1 MRKIFPFVLAVA
13 AILFHPVG
21 IMSETPLAIGVD
33 FGGTTVKIGVLY
45 RSNLV
50 DTAPPIATQD
60 YDGPDE
66 LIDAMVRVI
75 NELRDQHPGI
85 AAIGVGM
92 PGFVNFEEGIV
103 HNLTNVR
110 GWVEIPLKQRLS
122 EATLLPTVVE
132 NDANCMA
139 YAEWKRG
146 SGRGLNHLVAITMGT
161 GVGGGVIVNG
171 KMVRGCRYGAG
182 EIGQT
187 SIDYQ
192 GRVGAYGNKGALE
205 DYVGNNEIAADARER
220 YEQAGIYKNIADCSP
235 AALAYAATNGDEVAL
250 QVWDD
255 VARKMA
261 TTIMNCCWLLNP
273 EAIIIGGGVA
283 KAGDLLFGPL
293 QTHLFSQLSGPFKDH
308 LSLLPARFGSEAG
321 MVGAAT
327 LALEEAGI
335 AI

>member
-13 AILFHPVG
+13 AFLFHPVV

-122 EATLLPTVVE
+122 EATLLPTVALKVT
-132 NDANCMA
+132 AP
-139 YAEWKRG
+139 R
-146 SGRGLNHLVAITMGT
+146 
-161 GVGGGVIVNG
+161 
-171 KMVRGCRYGAG
+171 
-182 EIGQT
+182 
-187 SIDYQ
+187 
-192 GRVGAYGNKGALE
+192 KG
-205 DYVGNNEIAADARER
+205 
-220 YEQAGIYKNIADCSP
+220 
-235 AALAYAATNGDEVAL
+235 
-250 QVWDD
+250 
-255 VARKMA
+255 
-261 TTIMNCCWLLNP
+261 
-273 EAIIIGGGVA
+273 
-283 KAGDLLFGPL
+283 
-293 QTHLFSQLSGPFKDH
+293 
-308 LSLLPARFGSEAG
+308 
-321 MVGAAT
+321 
-327 LALEEAGI
+327 
-335 AI
+335 